1 MALEVNEMREIDDE
15 MLYSPE
21 EVARLLRVAEDTVRS
36 WLRKCTLRGI
46 KVGKLWRIRGSEVR
60 RFLDAPYEK

>member
-1 MALEVNEMREIDDE
+1 MTLEVNEMREIDDD

-36 WLRKCTLRGI
+36 WLRKRALRGI
-46 KVGKLWRIRGSEVR
+46 KAGKLWRIRGSEVR
-60 RFLDAPYEK
+60 RFLDAPHEK